1 MLTKCLNDDII
12 PTSLEEFM
20 VKYNGLTKAE
30 VLCALYNRARCVD
43 VKILM
48 SDDRKM
54 TVKQARELLM
64 TTEYFDYLN
73 GRNLEIDLSGKYDF
87 DESLYDMHNGK
98 GAAQLALDDVK
109 LEKIRVTYYD
119 I

>member
-1 MLTKCLNDDII
+1 MLTKSTCSVII
-12 PTSLEEFM
+12 KPYGGSM
-20 VKYNGLTKAE
+20 VKYNGLSKAE

-48 SDDRKM
+48 SDDSKM
-54 TVKQARELLM
+54 TLRQARELLM
-64 TTEYFDYLN
+64 SETYFDYIN
-73 GRNLEIDLSGKYDF
+73 GRNLEVDLSGKTGF
-87 DESLYDMHNGK
+87 DETLYDEYNGK

>member
-1 MLTKCLNDDII
+1 
-12 PTSLEEFM
+12 M
-20 VKYNGLTKAE
+20 VKYNGLSKAE

-43 VKILM
+43 REILL
-48 SDDRKM
+48 SDDPKM
-54 TVKQARELLM
+54 TLRQARELLM

-73 GRNLEIDLSGKYDF
+73 GRNLEIDLSGKTGF
-87 DESLYDMHNGK
+87 DETLYDKYNGK

-109 LEKIRVTYYD
+109 LEKIRVKYYD